1 LTAPTSQAGS
11 TTSLSLPELA
21 YLLHLIPTTGRSLA
35 RERLQLVAE
44 PDDDV
49 LRSGLSA
56 LAARGGVSIARGAI
70 RPTPENAVVAA
81 VLGTANRWVEI
92 GIAAGGNANVVHV
105 VAGSDAV
112 LVANRRPLG
121 VIEFAGVRPGVTIA
135 QCVMEIVAPLADGS
149 PNRLLVNGVGFG
161 ASVNAVVGLHRSET
175 WRLAQWQGTTA
186 LTPAAV
192 SELASGGSPEPG
204 WAAIG
209 EGGTADLL
217 AWVALTVGA
226 EAPGGDPS

>member
-1 LTAPTSQAGS
+1 MTSPASRAGS
-11 TTSLSLPELA
+11 TTALSLPEVA
-21 YLLHLIPTTGRSLA
+21 YLLHLIPTTERSLA

-44 PDDDV
+44 PDNDV

-56 LAARGGVSIARGAI
+56 LAARGGVSIARGMI

-81 VLGTANRWVEI
+81 ILGTADHWVEI
-92 GIAAGGNANVVHV
+92 GIAAVGHSDVVHV

-121 VIEFAGVRPGVTIA
+121 VLEFAGVRSGVSIA
-135 QCVMEIVAPLADGS
+135 ECVMQIVTPLAAGS
-149 PNRLLVNGVGFG
+149 PTRLLVNGVGFG
-161 ASVNAVVGLHRSET
+161 ASVNAVVGLRRGEA
-175 WRLAQWQGTTA
+175 WRLAQWQGDAPLTA
-186 LTPAAV
+186 AAV
-192 SELASGGSPEPG
+192 AALAFGGSPDPG

-217 AWVALTVGA
+217 SWVALTVGA
-226 EAPGGDPS
+226 VAPAGDPS